1 MVLVTRFV
9 VVSKAFPLLR
19 DFGML
24 NAVVGL
30 SDVVQR
36 TPLLAKKLDTATISF
51 LAASSVGQF
60 CAASIHPV
68 LDNAAWS
75 IFLQSALV
83 LGLWAG
89 ENVNDTVNVTTKAT
103 SIQWINYMPMMM
115 AFVFGT
121 IGSLLGGF
129 VSFHVAK
136 TLFPGYDLG
145 HSSLVAA
152 SLTASYVGG
161 TVNFFETASLLGGFS
176 TIAKTKLLKLVAGV
190 DIAVMVLYFWA
201 LTTVRNS
208 PILRNILSPVHAAS
222 TSTPTHTQLIESV
235 PPSTITQSI
244 PITQPHRPWHFIT
257 NPLSSIHTLLPL
269 TTAVII
275 TTVAQCI
282 QTYCSIPGVSVMF
295 SVLSAVLVMQIWKK
309 MVINPS
315 QKERI
320 TTITA
325 SAAPT
330 DKAIT
335 ATTAIETAT
344 TATEITTATVVS
356 KAMNSF
362 CSHSRGASMYMLSMF
377 YATIGIGARINE
389 LPSVGRPLL
398 TIIGT
403 LLGVHFTTL
412 LVLSSLWNMG
422 IRRWT
427 ASTTQS
433 TVNHP
438 FAVIIDVDTAV
449 IASNACVGGAAT
461 AAQMAASFLVSSTG

>member
-1 MVLVTRFV
+1 MVLVPSVTRFV
-9 VVSKAFPLLR
+9 VVSKALPLLR

-36 TPLLAKKLDTATISF
+36 TPLLAKKLDTATIAF

-190 DIAVMVLYFWA
+190 DIAVMVSYFWA

-222 TSTPTHTQLIESV
+222 TTTPTHTQLIESV

-320 TTITA
+320 
-325 SAAPT
+325 
-330 DKAIT
+330 
-335 ATTAIETAT
+335 TAT